1 MWRDLVKD
9 RDNYTCQVC
18 GKYGKS
24 NQAHHIVGR
33 SNHAIRWDMRNGVTL
48 CVGCHMRAHNDP
60 LGFTKWLM
68 DYREDDYEYL
78 LKKKN
83 ETWDKR
89 YDKVIE
95 YLEGVR

>member
-1 MWRDLVKD
+1 M
-9 RDNYTCQVC
+9 N
-18 GKYGKS
+18 
-24 NQAHHIVGR
+24 AH
-33 SNHAIRWDMRNGVTL
+33 S
-48 CVGCHMRAHNDP
+48 AHVDP
-60 LGFTKWLM
+60 IGFLEWFKKVRP
-68 DYREDDYEYL
+68 YDYEYL